1 MQNILTFIKNGQ
13 KFTLDASNIKSV
25 RDTGNGFEITLKSGE
40 IIQADSYSVTP
51 NTQPVEQVS
60 SQQVENNSEAD
71 EEFEK
76 EEVLKE
82 KSLLDSQTMLW
93 GGAAIALGGIAIAAS
108 GSGGSDGSAPSDQT
122 PPASLTKIL
131 SKDGKAVSGLTEA
144 GATVIVENSAG
155 KVIGSAKAGADGTY
169 LINLDKAYI
178 NGEILKVSAQDTA
191 GNSTVKQELIAS
203 DITAPT
209 LTHVISSNGK
219 TITGLTEANS
229 TVTVKDSSGKIIGTA
244 KSDNDG
250 KYTVILDKA
259 YLNGEN
265 LTISAEDLA
274 GNKSTI
280 QTILA
285 DDKTAPIGLTV
296 AIDTAGKVVTGVT
309 EANAVVTVKNAAG
322 IVVGTATADT
332 AGKYSITLDK
342 VYLNGESLSATAS
355 DQSGNAT
362 APKTIIAPD
371 TTAPSSLTASIGTAG
386 KVVTGVTEANAVVTV
401 KNAAGIVVGTATADT
416 VGKYSITLDKVYLNG
431 ESLNVTA
438 ADKAGN
444 ATVPKTIVAPDTT
457 APSSLTATIDAAGKA
472 ITGVTE
478 ANATVTVKNVV
489 GTIVGT
495 GTADATGK
503 YSVTLDKIYLN
514 GESLSTIAA
523 DKAGNATVPKIIV
536 APDIT
541 APSSL
546 TATIDA
552 AGKAITGVTEANATV
567 TVKDVVGTIVGTGT
581 ADVTGKYSVTLDKA
595 YLNGESLN
603 VTVADKA
610 GNATVPK
617 TIVAPDTTAPS
628 SLTATIDAAGKAIT
642 GVTEANATV
651 TVKNVVGTIVGTGTA
666 DATGK
671 YSVTLD
677 KIYLNGESLSAIA
690 ADKAGNA
697 TVPKII
703 VAPDITAPSSL
714 TATIDASGKVVTGV
728 TEANAVVTVKNTAGT
743 VVGTGTA
750 DATGKYSITLDKA
763 YLNGESLNAIA
774 ADKVGNT
781 TTPKTIIAPDT
792 TAPSSLTAII
802 DAAGKVITGTTEVGA
817 RVTVKN
823 VVGTIVG
830 TGTAD
835 ATGKYSVTLD
845 KIYLNGESLSAIAAD
860 KAGNATVPKIIVA
873 PDITAPSSLTAT
885 IDASGKVV
893 TGVTEANAVVTV
905 KNTAGTVV
913 GTGTADAT
921 GKYSITLDKAYLN
934 GESLN
939 AIAAD
944 KVGNTTTPKTII
956 APDTTAP
963 SSLTAI
969 IDAAGKVI
977 TGTTEVGARVTV
989 EQVTAVYKEVTVL
1002 ETQTVLNET
1011 VQSNYLS
1018 KTYSFEVTGTN
1029 AHVSLN
1035 LSSSTNSLS
1044 GSYSSTLSGANL
1056 NTSLTG
1062 SISQAGNGNYSIDL
1076 AQGSVLPPGT
1086 YTLTVNY
1093 SSSIVPVINVNV
1105 TQEVPKTILEVDHY
1119 ETKVVGAANADE
1131 AGNYSITLDKAYLN
1145 GESLSVTA
1153 ADQSDNK
1160 TEVKE
1165 VIAPDSTPPILHQPT
1180 IQGGWTEGQSVQ
1192 GTTEANATIIV
1203 KNTAGDVIGS
1213 AIADASGYYNVIL
1226 NTVYEDGELLKV
1238 IAADAKGNESSININ
1253 TPDIT
1258 APILA
1263 NLFNY
1268 DVSTDKIIFN
1278 APSDSYIVE
1287 QKIGDA
1293 WVQVNVEEKFD
1304 WLNTEFRV
1312 TAKDLAGNSSQ
1323 PLTIIINT
1331 ASGTYKPT
1339 DPTFIQIIKGS
1350 IGNDYLYGGNGDDT
1364 LVSNTGSDYLY
1375 GGSGNDTLIY
1385 GGNSNVYT
1393 ALQGQAGN
1401 DTYIV
1406 DKALLTSS
1414 SSIHIL
1420 DNAAEENI
1428 LQLKSVSSGDIS
1440 LKQSDSLIIISF
1452 NDSASTIRFGE
1463 GQLSSIVFDDGTV
1476 WNKAQIEANTIGKLL
1491 GTDAADNL
1499 QADAEISTIYGL
1511 GGNDTI
1517 QGGVQNDYLYGDDGD
1532 DTLVSNTGSDYLY
1545 GGAGNDTL
1553 IYGGNSNVY
1562 TALQG
1567 QAGNDTYIIDKALL
1581 TSSSYIHILDN
1592 ATEENTL
1599 QLKSVSSSDI
1609 SLKQSDSLII
1619 ISFNDSASTIRFG
1632 KDNLSFIVFDD
1643 GTVWDKAQ
1651 IEANTIGKLL
1661 GTDAA
1666 DNLQADAEIST
1677 IYSLG
1682 GNDTI
1687 QGGVQNDYLYGGD
1700 GDDTLVSN
1708 TGSDYLY
1715 GGSGNDTLIY
1725 GGNSNVYTALQGQ
1738 AGNDTYIV
1746 DKALLT
1752 SSSSIHIL
1760 DNAAEENILQL
1771 KSVSSGDISLKQ
1783 SDSLIIISFNDSAST
1798 IRFGEGQLSSIVFD
1812 DGTVW
1817 DKAQIEQHIAEPVF
1831 GTTGNDVIETNIPN
1845 QSYSYILG
1853 DGADTVVFNILD
1865 NTDNLGGNVKTEWTD
1880 FNLSE
1885 NDKLDL
1891 SQLLINNNGN
1901 LQEFITVKDTQ
1912 AGVVMSV
1919 DRDGSN
1925 QSTYH
1930 SQELILLTGK
1940 HYTLEDLMA
1949 SNAFIH

>member
-108 GSGGSDGSAPSDQT
+108 GSGGSGGSAPSDQT

-131 SKDGKAVSGLTEA
+131 SKDGNTVSGLTEA

-209 LTHVISSNGK
+209 LTHAISSNGK

-416 VGKYSITLDKVYLNG
+416 AGKYSITLDKVYLNG
-431 ESLNVTA
+431 ESLNVTV

-444 ATVPKTIVAPDTT
+444 ATVPKTIVAPDIT

-478 ANATVTVKNVV
+478 ANATVTVKDVV

-495 GTADATGK
+495 GTADVTGK
-503 YSVTLDKIYLN
+503 YSVTLDKAYLN
-514 GESLSTIAA
+514 GESLNVTAA
-523 DKAGNATVPKIIV
+523 DKAGNATVPKTIV

-651 TVKNVVGTIVGTGTA
+651 TVKDVVGTIVGTGTA
-666 DATGK
+666 DVTGK

-677 KIYLNGESLSAIA
+677 KAYLNGESLNVTV
-690 ADKAGNA
+690 ADKAGNTTA
-697 TVPKII
+697 PKTI
-703 VAPDITAPSSL
+703 VAPDTTAPSSL
-714 TATIDASGKVVTGV
+714 IATIDASGKVVTGV

-792 TAPSSLTAII
+792 TAPSSLTATI
-802 DAAGKVITGTTEVGA
+802 DAAGKVV
-817 RVTVKN
+817 
-823 VVGTIVG
+823 
-830 TGTAD
+830 
-835 ATGKYSVTLD
+835 
-845 KIYLNGESLSAIAAD
+845 
-860 KAGNATVPKIIVA
+860 AGI
-873 PDITAPSSLTAT
+873 
-885 IDASGKVV
+885 
-893 TGVTEANAVVTV
+893 TEA
-905 KNTAGTVV
+905 
-913 GTGTADAT
+913 D
-921 GKYSITLDKAYLN
+921 
-934 GESLN
+934 
-939 AIAAD
+939 
-944 KVGNTTTPKTII
+944 
-956 APDTTAP
+956 
-963 SSLTAI
+963 
-969 IDAAGKVI
+969 
-977 TGTTEVGARVTV
+977 ARVTV

-1002 ETQTVLNET
+1002 ETQFILSES
-1011 VQSNYLS
+1011 VQTNYLS

-1044 GSYSSTLSGANL
+1044 GSYSSILSGASL
-1056 NTSLTG
+1056 NTRLTG
-1062 SISQAGNGNYSIDL
+1062 NVSQAGDGNYSIDL
-1076 AQGSVLPPGT
+1076 AQGSVLPSGT

-1093 SSSIVPVINVNV
+1093 SSSMVPVINVNV
-1105 TQEVPKTILEVDHY
+1105 TQEVPTTILEVDHY
-1119 ETKVVGAANADE
+1119 ETKVVGTANADE

-1145 GESLSVTA
+1145 GENLIAIAT
-1153 ADQSDNK
+1153 DQSGNK
-1160 TEVKE
+1160 TEAKE
-1165 VIAPDSTPPILHQPT
+1165 VIVPDITPPILHQPT
-1180 IQGGWTEGQSVQ
+1180 IQGGWTEGQVVQ
-1192 GTTEANATIIV
+1192 GTTEANVTVTI
-1203 KNTAGDVIGS
+1203 KNAAGDVIGS
-1213 AIADASGYYNVIL
+1213 AIADASGHYTVIL
-1226 NTVYEDGELLKV
+1226 NTVYENGESLKV
-1238 IAADAKGNESSININ
+1238 IATDNKGNENLLQLN
-1253 TPDIT
+1253 APDTT
-1258 APILA
+1258 APILT
-1263 NLFNY
+1263 NLFSY
-1268 DVSTDKIIFN
+1268 DLSTDKIIFN
-1278 APSDSYIVE
+1278 APSDSYFVE
-1287 QKIGDA
+1287 QKIDGA
-1293 WVQVNVEEKFD
+1293 WVHVNIEEKFD
-1304 WLNTEFRV
+1304 WLNVEYRV
-1312 TAKDLAGNSSQ
+1312 TATDQAGNSSQ
-1323 PLTIIINT
+1323 PLTTIINT

-1339 DPTFIQIIKGS
+1339 DPTFTQIIKGS
-1350 IGNDYLYGGNGDDT
+1350 TGNDYLYGSNGDDT
-1364 LVSNTGSDYLY
+1364 LISNGDSDRLY

-1385 GGNSNVYT
+1385 GGNSPNVYT
-1393 ALQGQAGN
+1393 GLIGEAGN

-1406 DKALLTSS
+1406 DKALLGSLS
-1414 SSIHIL
+1414 YVHIL
-1420 DNAAEENI
+1420 DNTNEQNT
-1428 LQLKSVSSGDIS
+1428 LYLKSVSADEII
-1440 LKQSDSLIIISF
+1440 LKQTSADRVITF
-1452 NDSASTIRFGE
+1452 NDSTATIHFGE

-1476 WNKAQIEANTIGKLL
+1476 WNKAQIEANIIGRLL
-1491 GTDAADNL
+1491 GTDGDDHL
-1499 QADAEISTIYGL
+1499 QADANYSVIYGL
-1511 GGNDTI
+1511 D
-1517 QGGVQNDYLYGDDGD
+1517 
-1532 DTLVSNTGSDYLY
+1532 
-1545 GGAGNDTL
+1545 
-1553 IYGGNSNVY
+1553 
-1562 TALQG
+1562 
-1567 QAGNDTYIIDKALL
+1567 
-1581 TSSSYIHILDN
+1581 
-1592 ATEENTL
+1592 
-1599 QLKSVSSSDI
+1599 
-1609 SLKQSDSLII
+1609 
-1619 ISFNDSASTIRFG
+1619 
-1632 KDNLSFIVFDD
+1632 
-1643 GTVWDKAQ
+1643 
-1651 IEANTIGKLL
+1651 
-1661 GTDAA
+1661 
-1666 DNLQADAEIST
+1666 
-1677 IYSLG
+1677 

-1687 QGGVQNDYLYGGD
+1687 QGGVQNDYLYGGN
-1700 GDDTLVSN
+1700 GDDTLISN
-1708 TGSDYLY
+1708 GGSDSLY

-1725 GGNSNVYTALQGQ
+1725 GGNSPNVYTGLIGE

-1746 DKALLT
+1746 DKALLG
-1752 SSSSIHIL
+1752 SLSYVHIL
-1760 DNAAEENILQL
+1760 DNTNEQNTLYL
-1771 KSVSSGDISLKQ
+1771 KSVSADEIILKQ
-1783 SDSLIIISFNDSAST
+1783 TSADRVITFNDSTAT
-1798 IRFGEGQLSSIVFD
+1798 IHFGEGQLSSIVFD
-1812 DGTVW
+1812 DGTTW
-1817 DKAQIEQHIAEPVF
+1817 DKAQIEQHIAKTVV
-1831 GTTGNDVIETNIPN
+1831 GTFDNDVVETATAN
-1845 QSYSYILG
+1845 QTYSYTL
-1853 DGADTVVFNILD
+1853 DTGADTLIFKVLD
-1865 NTDNLGGNVKTEWTD
+1865 DIDNLGGNSNGEWTD

>member
-1 MQNILTFIKNGQ
+1 
-13 KFTLDASNIKSV
+13 
-25 RDTGNGFEITLKSGE
+25 
-40 IIQADSYSVTP
+40 
-51 NTQPVEQVS
+51 
-60 SQQVENNSEAD
+60 
-71 EEFEK
+71 
-76 EEVLKE
+76 
-82 KSLLDSQTMLW
+82 MLW

-108 GSGGSDGSAPSDQT
+108 GSGGSAPSDQT

-209 LTHVISSNGK
+209 LTHAISSNGK

-265 LTISAEDLA
+265 LTISAEDLV

-296 AIDTAGKVVTGVT
+296 AIDTAGKVVKGVT

-401 KNAAGIVVGTATADT
+401 KNAAGIVVGTATADAT
-416 VGKYSITLDKVYLNG
+416 GKYSVTLNKAYLNG

-514 GESLSTIAA
+514 GESLS
-523 DKAGNATVPKIIV
+523 
-536 APDIT
+536 
-541 APSSL
+541 
-546 TATIDA
+546 
-552 AGKAITGVTEANATV
+552 
-567 TVKDVVGTIVGTGT
+567 
-581 ADVTGKYSVTLDKA
+581 
-595 YLNGESLN
+595 
-603 VTVADKA
+603 
-610 GNATVPK
+610 
-617 TIVAPDTTAPS
+617 
-628 SLTATIDAAGKAIT
+628 
-642 GVTEANATV
+642 
-651 TVKNVVGTIVGTGTA
+651 
-666 DATGK
+666 
-671 YSVTLD
+671 
-677 KIYLNGESLSAIA
+677 AIA
-690 ADKAGNA
+690 ADKAGNTTAA
-697 TVPKII
+697 TTII
-703 VAPDITAPSSL
+703 ASDTTAPSSL
-714 TATIDASGKVVTGV
+714 IATIDASGKVVTGV

-792 TAPSSLTAII
+792 TAPSSLIATI
-802 DAAGKVITGTTEVGA
+802 DAAGKV
-817 RVTVKN
+817 
-823 VVGTIVG
+823 
-830 TGTAD
+830 
-835 ATGKYSVTLD
+835 
-845 KIYLNGESLSAIAAD
+845 
-860 KAGNATVPKIIVA
+860 VA
-873 PDITAPSSLTAT
+873 
-885 IDASGKVV
+885 
-893 TGVTEANAVVTV
+893 GVTEA
-905 KNTAGTVV
+905 
-913 GTGTADAT
+913 D
-921 GKYSITLDKAYLN
+921 
-934 GESLN
+934 
-939 AIAAD
+939 
-944 KVGNTTTPKTII
+944 
-956 APDTTAP
+956 
-963 SSLTAI
+963 
-969 IDAAGKVI
+969 
-977 TGTTEVGARVTV
+977 ARVTV

-1002 ETQTVLNET
+1002 ETQFILSES
-1011 VQSNYLS
+1011 VQTNYLS

-1044 GSYSSTLSGANL
+1044 GSYSSILSGASL
-1056 NTSLTG
+1056 NTRLTG
-1062 SISQAGNGNYSIDL
+1062 NVSQAGDGNYSIDL

-1093 SSSIVPVINVNV
+1093 SSSMVPVINVNV

-1783 SDSLIIISFNDSAST
+1783 SDLLIIISFNDSAST

-1831 GTTGNDVIETNIPN
+1831 GTTVNDVIETNIPN

-1880 FNLSE
+1880 FNLVE
-1885 NDKLDL
+1885 NDKIDF
-1891 SQLLINNNGN
+1891 SQLFINDSGD
-1901 LQEFITVKDTQ
+1901 LQDYITVKDTE
-1912 AGVVMSV
+1912 AGLIISV
-1919 DRDGSN
+1919 DRDGSS

>member
-581 ADVTGKYSVTLDKA
+581 ADVTGKYSV
-595 YLNGESLN
+595 
-603 VTVADKA
+603 
-610 GNATVPK
+610 
-617 TIVAPDTTAPS
+617 
-628 SLTATIDAAGKAIT
+628 
-642 GVTEANATV
+642 
-651 TVKNVVGTIVGTGTA
+651 
-666 DATGK
+666 
-671 YSVTLD
+671 
-677 KIYLNGESLSAIA
+677 
-690 ADKAGNA
+690 
-697 TVPKII
+697 
-703 VAPDITAPSSL
+703 
-714 TATIDASGKVVTGV
+714 
-728 TEANAVVTVKNTAGT
+728 
-743 VVGTGTA
+743 
-750 DATGKYSITLDKA
+750 
-763 YLNGESLNAIA
+763 
-774 ADKVGNT
+774 
-781 TTPKTIIAPDT
+781 
-792 TAPSSLTAII
+792 
-802 DAAGKVITGTTEVGA
+802 
-817 RVTVKN
+817 
-823 VVGTIVG
+823 
-830 TGTAD
+830 
-835 ATGKYSVTLD
+835 
-845 KIYLNGESLSAIAAD
+845 
-860 KAGNATVPKIIVA
+860 
-873 PDITAPSSLTAT
+873 
-885 IDASGKVV
+885 
-893 TGVTEANAVVTV
+893 
-905 KNTAGTVV
+905 
-913 GTGTADAT
+913 
-921 GKYSITLDKAYLN
+921 TLDKAYLN

-1609 SLKQSDSLII
+1609 SLKQSDSL
-1619 ISFNDSASTIRFG
+1619 
-1632 KDNLSFIVFDD
+1632 
-1643 GTVWDKAQ
+1643 
-1651 IEANTIGKLL
+1651 
-1661 GTDAA
+1661 
-1666 DNLQADAEIST
+1666 
-1677 IYSLG
+1677 
-1682 GNDTI
+1682 
-1687 QGGVQNDYLYGGD
+1687 
-1700 GDDTLVSN
+1700 
-1708 TGSDYLY
+1708 
-1715 GGSGNDTLIY
+1715 
-1725 GGNSNVYTALQGQ
+1725 
-1738 AGNDTYIV
+1738 
-1746 DKALLT
+1746 
-1752 SSSSIHIL
+1752 
-1760 DNAAEENILQL
+1760 
-1771 KSVSSGDISLKQ
+1771 
-1783 SDSLIIISFNDSAST
+1783 
-1798 IRFGEGQLSSIVFD
+1798 
-1812 DGTVW
+1812 
-1817 DKAQIEQHIAEPVF
+1817 
-1831 GTTGNDVIETNIPN
+1831 
-1845 QSYSYILG
+1845 
-1853 DGADTVVFNILD
+1853 
-1865 NTDNLGGNVKTEWTD
+1865 
-1880 FNLSE
+1880 
-1885 NDKLDL
+1885 
-1891 SQLLINNNGN
+1891 
-1901 LQEFITVKDTQ
+1901 
-1912 AGVVMSV
+1912 
-1919 DRDGSN
+1919 
-1925 QSTYH
+1925 
-1930 SQELILLTGK
+1930 
-1940 HYTLEDLMA
+1940 
-1949 SNAFIH
+1949 

>member
-40 IIQADSYSVTP
+40 IIQADSYSITP

-209 LTHVISSNGK
+209 LTHAISSNGK

-244 KSDNDG
+244 KSDNHG

-342 VYLNGESLSATAS
+342 VYLNGESLSATAA
-355 DQSGNAT
+355 DKSGNAT
-362 APKTIIAPD
+362 APKTIVAPD
-371 TTAPSSLTASIGTAG
+371 TTAPSSLTATIDITGKVVTGTTEANAVVTVKNSTGTIIGTATADATGKYSVTLDKAYLNGESLSATAADKSGNATAPKTIVAPDTTAPSSLTATIDTAG

-401 KNAAGIVVGTATADT
+401 KNTAATVVGTA
-416 VGKYSITLDKVYLNG
+416 I
-431 ESLNVTA
+431 
-438 ADKAGN
+438 
-444 ATVPKTIVAPDTT
+444 
-457 APSSLTATIDAAGKA
+457 
-472 ITGVTE
+472 
-478 ANATVTVKNVV
+478 
-489 GTIVGT
+489 
-495 GTADATGK
+495 ADA
-503 YSVTLDKIYLN
+503 
-514 GESLSTIAA
+514 
-523 DKAGNATVPKIIV
+523 
-536 APDIT
+536 
-541 APSSL
+541 
-546 TATIDA
+546 
-552 AGKAITGVTEANATV
+552 
-567 TVKDVVGTIVGTGT
+567 
-581 ADVTGKYSVTLDKA
+581 TGKYSVTLDKA
-595 YLNGESLN
+595 YLNGESLS
-603 VTVADKA
+603 TTASDQS
-610 GNATVPK
+610 GNATAPK
-617 TIVAPDTTAPS
+617 PLVAPDTTAPS
-628 SLTATIDAAGKAIT
+628 SLTAIIDAAGK
-642 GVTEANATV
+642 
-651 TVKNVVGTIVGTGTA
+651 
-666 DATGK
+666 
-671 YSVTLD
+671 
-677 KIYLNGESLSAIA
+677 
-690 ADKAGNA
+690 
-697 TVPKII
+697 
-703 VAPDITAPSSL
+703 
-714 TATIDASGKVVTGV
+714 VVTGT
-728 TEANAVVTVKNTAGT
+728 TEANAVVTIKNTAGT
-743 VVGTGTA
+743 IIGTGTA

-763 YLNGESLNAIA
+763 YLNGESLSATASDQSGNATA
-774 ADKVGNT
+774 
-781 TTPKTIIAPDT
+781 PKTIA
-792 TAPSSLTAII
+792 
-802 DAAGKVITGTTEVGA
+802 
-817 RVTVKN
+817 
-823 VVGTIVG
+823 
-830 TGTAD
+830 
-835 ATGKYSVTLD
+835 
-845 KIYLNGESLSAIAAD
+845 
-860 KAGNATVPKIIVA
+860 
-873 PDITAPSSLTAT
+873 
-885 IDASGKVV
+885 
-893 TGVTEANAVVTV
+893 
-905 KNTAGTVV
+905 
-913 GTGTADAT
+913 
-921 GKYSITLDKAYLN
+921 
-934 GESLN
+934 
-939 AIAAD
+939 
-944 KVGNTTTPKTII
+944 

-1145 GESLSVTA
+1145 GESLSVRA

-1213 AIADASGYYNVIL
+1213 TIADASGYYNVIL

-1375 GGSGNDTLIY
+1375 GGSGNDTLI
-1385 GGNSNVYT
+1385 
-1393 ALQGQAGN
+1393 
-1401 DTYIV
+1401 
-1406 DKALLTSS
+1406 
-1414 SSIHIL
+1414 
-1420 DNAAEENI
+1420 
-1428 LQLKSVSSGDIS
+1428 
-1440 LKQSDSLIIISF
+1440 
-1452 NDSASTIRFGE
+1452 
-1463 GQLSSIVFDDGTV
+1463 
-1476 WNKAQIEANTIGKLL
+1476 
-1491 GTDAADNL
+1491 
-1499 QADAEISTIYGL
+1499 
-1511 GGNDTI
+1511 
-1517 QGGVQNDYLYGDDGD
+1517 
-1532 DTLVSNTGSDYLY
+1532 
-1545 GGAGNDTL
+1545 
-1553 IYGGNSNVY
+1553 
-1562 TALQG
+1562 
-1567 QAGNDTYIIDKALL
+1567 
-1581 TSSSYIHILDN
+1581 
-1592 ATEENTL
+1592 
-1599 QLKSVSSSDI
+1599 
-1609 SLKQSDSLII
+1609 
-1619 ISFNDSASTIRFG
+1619 
-1632 KDNLSFIVFDD
+1632 
-1643 GTVWDKAQ
+1643 
-1651 IEANTIGKLL
+1651 
-1661 GTDAA
+1661 
-1666 DNLQADAEIST
+1666 
-1677 IYSLG
+1677 
-1682 GNDTI
+1682 
-1687 QGGVQNDYLYGGD
+1687 
-1700 GDDTLVSN
+1700 
-1708 TGSDYLY
+1708 
-1715 GGSGNDTLIY
+1715 
-1725 GGNSNVYTALQGQ
+1725 
-1738 AGNDTYIV
+1738 
-1746 DKALLT
+1746 
-1752 SSSSIHIL
+1752 
-1760 DNAAEENILQL
+1760 
-1771 KSVSSGDISLKQ
+1771 
-1783 SDSLIIISFNDSAST
+1783 
-1798 IRFGEGQLSSIVFD
+1798 
-1812 DGTVW
+1812 
-1817 DKAQIEQHIAEPVF
+1817 
-1831 GTTGNDVIETNIPN
+1831 
-1845 QSYSYILG
+1845 
-1853 DGADTVVFNILD
+1853 
-1865 NTDNLGGNVKTEWTD
+1865 
-1880 FNLSE
+1880 
-1885 NDKLDL
+1885 
-1891 SQLLINNNGN
+1891 
-1901 LQEFITVKDTQ
+1901 
-1912 AGVVMSV
+1912 
-1919 DRDGSN
+1919 
-1925 QSTYH
+1925 
-1930 SQELILLTGK
+1930 
-1940 HYTLEDLMA
+1940 
-1949 SNAFIH
+1949 

>member
-40 IIQADSYSVTP
+40 IIQAESYSVTP

-108 GSGGSDGSAPSDQT
+108 GSGSSAPSDQT

-642 GVTEANATV
+642 GVTEAN
-651 TVKNVVGTIVGTGTA
+651 
-666 DATGK
+666 
-671 YSVTLD
+671 
-677 KIYLNGESLSAIA
+677 
-690 ADKAGNA
+690 
-697 TVPKII
+697 
-703 VAPDITAPSSL
+703 
-714 TATIDASGKVVTGV
+714 
-728 TEANAVVTVKNTAGT
+728 
-743 VVGTGTA
+743 
-750 DATGKYSITLDKA
+750 
-763 YLNGESLNAIA
+763 
-774 ADKVGNT
+774 
-781 TTPKTIIAPDT
+781 
-792 TAPSSLTAII
+792 
-802 DAAGKVITGTTEVGA
+802 
-817 RVTVKN
+817 
-823 VVGTIVG
+823 
-830 TGTAD
+830 
-835 ATGKYSVTLD
+835 
-845 KIYLNGESLSAIAAD
+845 
-860 KAGNATVPKIIVA
+860 
-873 PDITAPSSLTAT
+873 
-885 IDASGKVV
+885 
-893 TGVTEANAVVTV
+893 
-905 KNTAGTVV
+905 
-913 GTGTADAT
+913 
-921 GKYSITLDKAYLN
+921 
-934 GESLN
+934 
-939 AIAAD
+939 
-944 KVGNTTTPKTII
+944 
-956 APDTTAP
+956 
-963 SSLTAI
+963 
-969 IDAAGKVI
+969 
-977 TGTTEVGARVTV
+977 
-989 EQVTAVYKEVTVL
+989 
-1002 ETQTVLNET
+1002 
-1011 VQSNYLS
+1011 
-1018 KTYSFEVTGTN
+1018 
-1029 AHVSLN
+1029 
-1035 LSSSTNSLS
+1035 
-1044 GSYSSTLSGANL
+1044 
-1056 NTSLTG
+1056 
-1062 SISQAGNGNYSIDL
+1062 
-1076 AQGSVLPPGT
+1076 
-1086 YTLTVNY
+1086 
-1093 SSSIVPVINVNV
+1093 
-1105 TQEVPKTILEVDHY
+1105 
-1119 ETKVVGAANADE
+1119 
-1131 AGNYSITLDKAYLN
+1131 
-1145 GESLSVTA
+1145 
-1153 ADQSDNK
+1153 
-1160 TEVKE
+1160 
-1165 VIAPDSTPPILHQPT
+1165 
-1180 IQGGWTEGQSVQ
+1180 
-1192 GTTEANATIIV
+1192 
-1203 KNTAGDVIGS
+1203 
-1213 AIADASGYYNVIL
+1213 
-1226 NTVYEDGELLKV
+1226 
-1238 IAADAKGNESSININ
+1238 
-1253 TPDIT
+1253 
-1258 APILA
+1258 
-1263 NLFNY
+1263 
-1268 DVSTDKIIFN
+1268 
-1278 APSDSYIVE
+1278 
-1287 QKIGDA
+1287 
-1293 WVQVNVEEKFD
+1293 
-1304 WLNTEFRV
+1304 
-1312 TAKDLAGNSSQ
+1312 
-1323 PLTIIINT
+1323 
-1331 ASGTYKPT
+1331 
-1339 DPTFIQIIKGS
+1339 
-1350 IGNDYLYGGNGDDT
+1350 
-1364 LVSNTGSDYLY
+1364 
-1375 GGSGNDTLIY
+1375 
-1385 GGNSNVYT
+1385 
-1393 ALQGQAGN
+1393 
-1401 DTYIV
+1401 
-1406 DKALLTSS
+1406 
-1414 SSIHIL
+1414 
-1420 DNAAEENI
+1420 
-1428 LQLKSVSSGDIS
+1428 
-1440 LKQSDSLIIISF
+1440 
-1452 NDSASTIRFGE
+1452 
-1463 GQLSSIVFDDGTV
+1463 
-1476 WNKAQIEANTIGKLL
+1476 
-1491 GTDAADNL
+1491 
-1499 QADAEISTIYGL
+1499 
-1511 GGNDTI
+1511 
-1517 QGGVQNDYLYGDDGD
+1517 
-1532 DTLVSNTGSDYLY
+1532 
-1545 GGAGNDTL
+1545 
-1553 IYGGNSNVY
+1553 
-1562 TALQG
+1562 
-1567 QAGNDTYIIDKALL
+1567 
-1581 TSSSYIHILDN
+1581 
-1592 ATEENTL
+1592 
-1599 QLKSVSSSDI
+1599 
-1609 SLKQSDSLII
+1609 
-1619 ISFNDSASTIRFG
+1619 
-1632 KDNLSFIVFDD
+1632 
-1643 GTVWDKAQ
+1643 
-1651 IEANTIGKLL
+1651 
-1661 GTDAA
+1661 
-1666 DNLQADAEIST
+1666 
-1677 IYSLG
+1677 
-1682 GNDTI
+1682 
-1687 QGGVQNDYLYGGD
+1687 
-1700 GDDTLVSN
+1700 
-1708 TGSDYLY
+1708 
-1715 GGSGNDTLIY
+1715 
-1725 GGNSNVYTALQGQ
+1725 
-1738 AGNDTYIV
+1738 
-1746 DKALLT
+1746 
-1752 SSSSIHIL
+1752 
-1760 DNAAEENILQL
+1760 
-1771 KSVSSGDISLKQ
+1771 
-1783 SDSLIIISFNDSAST
+1783 
-1798 IRFGEGQLSSIVFD
+1798 
-1812 DGTVW
+1812 
-1817 DKAQIEQHIAEPVF
+1817 
-1831 GTTGNDVIETNIPN
+1831 
-1845 QSYSYILG
+1845 
-1853 DGADTVVFNILD
+1853 
-1865 NTDNLGGNVKTEWTD
+1865 
-1880 FNLSE
+1880 
-1885 NDKLDL
+1885 
-1891 SQLLINNNGN
+1891 
-1901 LQEFITVKDTQ
+1901 
-1912 AGVVMSV
+1912 
-1919 DRDGSN
+1919 
-1925 QSTYH
+1925 
-1930 SQELILLTGK
+1930 
-1940 HYTLEDLMA
+1940 
-1949 SNAFIH
+1949 

>member
-108 GSGGSDGSAPSDQT
+108 GSGGSGGSAPSDQT

-131 SKDGKAVSGLTEA
+131 SKDGNTVSGLTEA

-209 LTHVISSNGK
+209 LTHAISSNGK

-342 VYLNGESLSATAS
+342 VYLNGESL
-355 DQSGNAT
+355 N
-362 APKTIIAPD
+362 
-371 TTAPSSLTASIGTAG
+371 
-386 KVVTGVTEANAVVTV
+386 VTV
-401 KNAAGIVVGTATADT
+401 
-416 VGKYSITLDKVYLNG
+416 
-431 ESLNVTA
+431 
-438 ADKAGN
+438 
-444 ATVPKTIVAPDTT
+444 
-457 APSSLTATIDAAGKA
+457 
-472 ITGVTE
+472 
-478 ANATVTVKNVV
+478 
-489 GTIVGT
+489 
-495 GTADATGK
+495 
-503 YSVTLDKIYLN
+503 
-514 GESLSTIAA
+514 A

-690 ADKAGNA
+690 ADKAGNTTAA
-697 TVPKII
+697 TTII
-703 VAPDITAPSSL
+703 ASDTTAPSSL
-714 TATIDASGKVVTGV
+714 IATIDASGKVVTGV

-792 TAPSSLTAII
+792 TAPSSLTATI
-802 DAAGKVITGTTEVGA
+802 DAAGKVV
-817 RVTVKN
+817 
-823 VVGTIVG
+823 
-830 TGTAD
+830 
-835 ATGKYSVTLD
+835 
-845 KIYLNGESLSAIAAD
+845 
-860 KAGNATVPKIIVA
+860 AGI
-873 PDITAPSSLTAT
+873 
-885 IDASGKVV
+885 
-893 TGVTEANAVVTV
+893 TEA
-905 KNTAGTVV
+905 
-913 GTGTADAT
+913 D
-921 GKYSITLDKAYLN
+921 
-934 GESLN
+934 
-939 AIAAD
+939 
-944 KVGNTTTPKTII
+944 
-956 APDTTAP
+956 
-963 SSLTAI
+963 
-969 IDAAGKVI
+969 
-977 TGTTEVGARVTV
+977 ARVTV

-1002 ETQTVLNET
+1002 ETQFILSES
-1011 VQSNYLS
+1011 VQTNYLS

-1044 GSYSSTLSGANL
+1044 GSYSSILSGASL
-1056 NTSLTG
+1056 NTRLTG
-1062 SISQAGNGNYSIDL
+1062 NVSQAGDGNYSIDL
-1076 AQGSVLPPGT
+1076 AQGSVLPSGT

-1093 SSSIVPVINVNV
+1093 SSSMVPVINVNV
-1105 TQEVPKTILEVDHY
+1105 TQEVPTTILEVDHY
-1119 ETKVVGAANADE
+1119 ETKVVGTANADE

-1145 GESLSVTA
+1145 GENLIAIAT
-1153 ADQSDNK
+1153 DQSGNK
-1160 TEVKE
+1160 TEAKE
-1165 VIAPDSTPPILHQPT
+1165 VIVPDITPPILHQPT
-1180 IQGGWTEGQSVQ
+1180 IQGGWTEGQVVQ
-1192 GTTEANATIIV
+1192 GTTEANVTVTI
-1203 KNTAGDVIGS
+1203 KNAAGDVIGS
-1213 AIADASGYYNVIL
+1213 AIADASGHYTVIL
-1226 NTVYEDGELLKV
+1226 NTVYENGESLKV
-1238 IAADAKGNESSININ
+1238 IATDNKGNENLLQLN
-1253 TPDIT
+1253 APDTT
-1258 APILA
+1258 APILT
-1263 NLFNY
+1263 NLFSY
-1268 DVSTDKIIFN
+1268 DLSTDKIIFN
-1278 APSDSYIVE
+1278 APSDSYFVE
-1287 QKIGDA
+1287 QKIDGA
-1293 WVQVNVEEKFD
+1293 WVHVNIEEKFD
-1304 WLNTEFRV
+1304 WLNVEYRV
-1312 TAKDLAGNSSQ
+1312 TATDQAGNSSQ
-1323 PLTIIINT
+1323 PLTTIINT

-1339 DPTFIQIIKGS
+1339 DPTFTQIIKGS
-1350 IGNDYLYGGNGDDT
+1350 
-1364 LVSNTGSDYLY
+1364 TG
-1375 GGSGNDTLIY
+1375 
-1385 GGNSNVYT
+1385 
-1393 ALQGQAGN
+1393 
-1401 DTYIV
+1401 
-1406 DKALLTSS
+1406 
-1414 SSIHIL
+1414 
-1420 DNAAEENI
+1420 
-1428 LQLKSVSSGDIS
+1428 
-1440 LKQSDSLIIISF
+1440 
-1452 NDSASTIRFGE
+1452 
-1463 GQLSSIVFDDGTV
+1463 
-1476 WNKAQIEANTIGKLL
+1476 
-1491 GTDAADNL
+1491 
-1499 QADAEISTIYGL
+1499 
-1511 GGNDTI
+1511 
-1517 QGGVQNDYLYGDDGD
+1517 
-1532 DTLVSNTGSDYLY
+1532 
-1545 GGAGNDTL
+1545 
-1553 IYGGNSNVY
+1553 
-1562 TALQG
+1562 
-1567 QAGNDTYIIDKALL
+1567 
-1581 TSSSYIHILDN
+1581 
-1592 ATEENTL
+1592 
-1599 QLKSVSSSDI
+1599 
-1609 SLKQSDSLII
+1609 
-1619 ISFNDSASTIRFG
+1619 
-1632 KDNLSFIVFDD
+1632 
-1643 GTVWDKAQ
+1643 
-1651 IEANTIGKLL
+1651 
-1661 GTDAA
+1661 
-1666 DNLQADAEIST
+1666 
-1677 IYSLG
+1677 
-1682 GNDTI
+1682 
-1687 QGGVQNDYLYGGD
+1687 
-1700 GDDTLVSN
+1700 
-1708 TGSDYLY
+1708 
-1715 GGSGNDTLIY
+1715 
-1725 GGNSNVYTALQGQ
+1725 
-1738 AGNDTYIV
+1738 
-1746 DKALLT
+1746 
-1752 SSSSIHIL
+1752 
-1760 DNAAEENILQL
+1760 
-1771 KSVSSGDISLKQ
+1771 
-1783 SDSLIIISFNDSAST
+1783 
-1798 IRFGEGQLSSIVFD
+1798 
-1812 DGTVW
+1812 
-1817 DKAQIEQHIAEPVF
+1817 
-1831 GTTGNDVIETNIPN
+1831 
-1845 QSYSYILG
+1845 
-1853 DGADTVVFNILD
+1853 
-1865 NTDNLGGNVKTEWTD
+1865 
-1880 FNLSE
+1880 
-1885 NDKLDL
+1885 
-1891 SQLLINNNGN
+1891 
-1901 LQEFITVKDTQ
+1901 
-1912 AGVVMSV
+1912 
-1919 DRDGSN
+1919 
-1925 QSTYH
+1925 
-1930 SQELILLTGK
+1930 
-1940 HYTLEDLMA
+1940 
-1949 SNAFIH
+1949 

>member
-1 MQNILTFIKNGQ
+1 MQNILTFIKNSQ

-40 IIQADSYSVTP
+40 IIQAESYSVTP

-144 GATVIVENSAG
+144 GATVIVENSVG

-209 LTHVISSNGK
+209 LTHAISSNGK

-296 AIDTAGKVVTGVT
+296 AIDTAGKVVKGVT

-401 KNAAGIVVGTATADT
+401 KNAAGIVVGTATAD
-416 VGKYSITLDKVYLNG
+416 
-431 ESLNVTA
+431 
-438 ADKAGN
+438 
-444 ATVPKTIVAPDTT
+444 
-457 APSSLTATIDAAGKA
+457 
-472 ITGVTE
+472 
-478 ANATVTVKNVV
+478 
-489 GTIVGT
+489 
-495 GTADATGK
+495 ATGK
-503 YSVTLDKIYLN
+503 YSVTLN
-514 GESLSTIAA
+514 
-523 DKAGNATVPKIIV
+523 
-536 APDIT
+536 
-541 APSSL
+541 
-546 TATIDA
+546 
-552 AGKAITGVTEANATV
+552 
-567 TVKDVVGTIVGTGT
+567 
-581 ADVTGKYSVTLDKA
+581 KA

-603 VTVADKA
+603 VTAADKA

-714 TATIDASGKVVTGV
+714 TATIDAAGKAITGV
-728 TEANAVVTVKNTAGT
+728 TEANATVTVKDVVGT
-743 VVGTGTA
+743 IVGTGTA

-802 DAAGKVITGTTEVGA
+802 DAAGKVITGTTEV
-817 RVTVKN
+817 
-823 VVGTIVG
+823 
-830 TGTAD
+830 
-835 ATGKYSVTLD
+835 S
-845 KIYLNGESLSAIAAD
+845 
-860 KAGNATVPKIIVA
+860 
-873 PDITAPSSLTAT
+873 
-885 IDASGKVV
+885 
-893 TGVTEANAVVTV
+893 
-905 KNTAGTVV
+905 
-913 GTGTADAT
+913 
-921 GKYSITLDKAYLN
+921 
-934 GESLN
+934 
-939 AIAAD
+939 
-944 KVGNTTTPKTII
+944 
-956 APDTTAP
+956 
-963 SSLTAI
+963 
-969 IDAAGKVI
+969 
-977 TGTTEVGARVTV
+977 ARVTV
-989 EQVTAVYKEVTVL
+989 EQVTAVYNEVTVL

-1287 QKIGDA
+1287 QKIGDV

-1401 DTYIV
+1401 DT
-1406 DKALLTSS
+1406 
-1414 SSIHIL
+1414 
-1420 DNAAEENI
+1420 
-1428 LQLKSVSSGDIS
+1428 
-1440 LKQSDSLIIISF
+1440 
-1452 NDSASTIRFGE
+1452 
-1463 GQLSSIVFDDGTV
+1463 
-1476 WNKAQIEANTIGKLL
+1476 
-1491 GTDAADNL
+1491 
-1499 QADAEISTIYGL
+1499 
-1511 GGNDTI
+1511 
-1517 QGGVQNDYLYGDDGD
+1517 
-1532 DTLVSNTGSDYLY
+1532 
-1545 GGAGNDTL
+1545 
-1553 IYGGNSNVY
+1553 
-1562 TALQG
+1562 
-1567 QAGNDTYIIDKALL
+1567 
-1581 TSSSYIHILDN
+1581 
-1592 ATEENTL
+1592 
-1599 QLKSVSSSDI
+1599 
-1609 SLKQSDSLII
+1609 
-1619 ISFNDSASTIRFG
+1619 
-1632 KDNLSFIVFDD
+1632 
-1643 GTVWDKAQ
+1643 
-1651 IEANTIGKLL
+1651 
-1661 GTDAA
+1661 
-1666 DNLQADAEIST
+1666 
-1677 IYSLG
+1677 
-1682 GNDTI
+1682 
-1687 QGGVQNDYLYGGD
+1687 
-1700 GDDTLVSN
+1700 
-1708 TGSDYLY
+1708 
-1715 GGSGNDTLIY
+1715 
-1725 GGNSNVYTALQGQ
+1725 
-1738 AGNDTYIV
+1738 
-1746 DKALLT
+1746 
-1752 SSSSIHIL
+1752 
-1760 DNAAEENILQL
+1760 
-1771 KSVSSGDISLKQ
+1771 
-1783 SDSLIIISFNDSAST
+1783 
-1798 IRFGEGQLSSIVFD
+1798 
-1812 DGTVW
+1812 
-1817 DKAQIEQHIAEPVF
+1817 
-1831 GTTGNDVIETNIPN
+1831 
-1845 QSYSYILG
+1845 
-1853 DGADTVVFNILD
+1853 
-1865 NTDNLGGNVKTEWTD
+1865 
-1880 FNLSE
+1880 
-1885 NDKLDL
+1885 
-1891 SQLLINNNGN
+1891 
-1901 LQEFITVKDTQ
+1901 
-1912 AGVVMSV
+1912 
-1919 DRDGSN
+1919 
-1925 QSTYH
+1925 
-1930 SQELILLTGK
+1930 
-1940 HYTLEDLMA
+1940 
-1949 SNAFIH
+1949 

>member
-1 MQNILTFIKNGQ
+1 
-13 KFTLDASNIKSV
+13 
-25 RDTGNGFEITLKSGE
+25 
-40 IIQADSYSVTP
+40 
-51 NTQPVEQVS
+51 
-60 SQQVENNSEAD
+60 
-71 EEFEK
+71 
-76 EEVLKE
+76 
-82 KSLLDSQTMLW
+82 MLW

-697 TVPKII
+697 TVPKTI
-703 VAPDITAPSSL
+703 VAPDTTAPSSL
-714 TATIDASGKVVTGV
+714 TATIDAAGKAITGV
-728 TEANAVVTVKNTAGT
+728 TEANAT
-743 VVGTGTA
+743 
-750 DATGKYSITLDKA
+750 
-763 YLNGESLNAIA
+763 
-774 ADKVGNT
+774 
-781 TTPKTIIAPDT
+781 
-792 TAPSSLTAII
+792 
-802 DAAGKVITGTTEVGA
+802 
-817 RVTVKN
+817 VTVKN

-845 KIYLNGESLSAIAAD
+845 KIYLNGESLSTIAADKAGNATVPKIIVAPDITAPSSLTATIDAAGKAITGVTEANATVTVKDVVGTIVGTGTADVTGKYSVTLDKAYLNGESLNVTVAD

>member
-51 NTQPVEQVS
+51 NTQRVEQVS

-144 GATVIVENSAG
+144 GATVIVENSVG

-209 LTHVISSNGK
+209 LTHAISSNGK

-296 AIDTAGKVVTGVT
+296 AIDTAGKFVTGVT
-309 EANAVVTVKNAAG
+309 EANAVVTIKNTAG
-322 IVVGTATADT
+322 TVVGTATADT

-401 KNAAGIVVGTATADT
+401 KNAAGIVVGTATADAT
-416 VGKYSITLDKVYLNG
+416 GKYSVTLDKAYLNG

-444 ATVPKTIVAPDTT
+444 ATVPKTIVAPDT
-457 APSSLTATIDAAGKA
+457 
-472 ITGVTE
+472 
-478 ANATVTVKNVV
+478 
-489 GTIVGT
+489 
-495 GTADATGK
+495 
-503 YSVTLDKIYLN
+503 
-514 GESLSTIAA
+514 
-523 DKAGNATVPKIIV
+523 
-536 APDIT
+536 
-541 APSSL
+541 
-546 TATIDA
+546 
-552 AGKAITGVTEANATV
+552 
-567 TVKDVVGTIVGTGT
+567 
-581 ADVTGKYSVTLDKA
+581 
-595 YLNGESLN
+595 
-603 VTVADKA
+603 
-610 GNATVPK
+610 
-617 TIVAPDTTAPS
+617 
-628 SLTATIDAAGKAIT
+628 
-642 GVTEANATV
+642 
-651 TVKNVVGTIVGTGTA
+651 
-666 DATGK
+666 
-671 YSVTLD
+671 
-677 KIYLNGESLSAIA
+677 
-690 ADKAGNA
+690 
-697 TVPKII
+697 
-703 VAPDITAPSSL
+703 TAPSSL

-750 DATGKYSITLDKA
+750 DATGKYSIKLDKA

-792 TAPSSLTAII
+792 TAPSSLTATI
-802 DAAGKVITGTTEVGA
+802 DAAGKVV
-817 RVTVKN
+817 
-823 VVGTIVG
+823 
-830 TGTAD
+830 
-835 ATGKYSVTLD
+835 
-845 KIYLNGESLSAIAAD
+845 
-860 KAGNATVPKIIVA
+860 AGI
-873 PDITAPSSLTAT
+873 
-885 IDASGKVV
+885 
-893 TGVTEANAVVTV
+893 TEA
-905 KNTAGTVV
+905 
-913 GTGTADAT
+913 D
-921 GKYSITLDKAYLN
+921 
-934 GESLN
+934 
-939 AIAAD
+939 
-944 KVGNTTTPKTII
+944 
-956 APDTTAP
+956 
-963 SSLTAI
+963 
-969 IDAAGKVI
+969 
-977 TGTTEVGARVTV
+977 ARVTV

-1002 ETQTVLNET
+1002 ETQFILSES
-1011 VQSNYLS
+1011 VQTNYLS

-1044 GSYSSTLSGANL
+1044 GSYSSILSGASL
-1056 NTSLTG
+1056 NTRLTG
-1062 SISQAGNGNYSIDL
+1062 NVSQAGDGNYSIDL

-1093 SSSIVPVINVNV
+1093 SSSMAPVINVNV
-1105 TQEVPKTILEVDHY
+1105 TQEVPTTILEVDHY
-1119 ETKVVGAANADE
+1119 ETKVVGTANADE

-1145 GESLSVTA
+1145 GENLIVTA
-1153 ADQSDNK
+1153 TDQSGNK
-1160 TEVKE
+1160 TEAKE
-1165 VIAPDSTPPILHQPT
+1165 VIVPDITPPILHQPT
-1180 IQGGWTEGQSVQ
+1180 IQGGWAEGQVVQ
-1192 GTTEANATIIV
+1192 GTTEANVTVTI
-1203 KNTAGDVIGS
+1203 KNAAGDVIGS
-1213 AIADASGYYNVIL
+1213 AIADASGHYSVIL
-1226 NTVYEDGELLKV
+1226 NTVYENGELLKV
-1238 IAADAKGNESSININ
+1238 IATDNKGNENLLQLN
-1253 TPDIT
+1253 APDTT

-1263 NLFNY
+1263 NLFSY
-1268 DVSTDKIIFN
+1268 DLSTDKIIFN
-1278 APSDSYIVE
+1278 APSDSYFVE
-1287 QKIGDA
+1287 QKIDGA
-1293 WVQVNVEEKFD
+1293 WVHVNIEEKFD
-1304 WLNTEFRV
+1304 WLNVEYRV
-1312 TAKDLAGNSSQ
+1312 TATDQAGNSSQ
-1323 PLTIIINT
+1323 PLTTIINT

-1339 DPTFIQIIKGS
+1339 DPTFTQIIKGS
-1350 IGNDYLYGGNGDDT
+1350 TGNDYLYGSNGDDT
-1364 LVSNTGSDYLY
+1364 LISNGDSDSLY

-1385 GGNSNVYT
+1385 GGNSPNIYT
-1393 ALQGQAGN
+1393 GLIGEAGN

-1406 DKALLTSS
+1406 DKALLGSLS
-1414 SSIHIL
+1414 YVHIL
-1420 DNAAEENI
+1420 DNTNEQNT
-1428 LQLKSVSSGDIS
+1428 LYLKSVSADEII
-1440 LKQSDSLIIISF
+1440 LKQASADRIITF
-1452 NDSASTIRFGE
+1452 NDSTATIHFGE

-1476 WNKAQIEANTIGKLL
+1476 WNKAQIEANIICRLL
-1491 GTDAADNL
+1491 GTDGDDHL
-1499 QADAEISTIYGL
+1499 QADANYSVIYGL
-1511 GGNDTI
+1511 D
-1517 QGGVQNDYLYGDDGD
+1517 
-1532 DTLVSNTGSDYLY
+1532 
-1545 GGAGNDTL
+1545 
-1553 IYGGNSNVY
+1553 
-1562 TALQG
+1562 
-1567 QAGNDTYIIDKALL
+1567 
-1581 TSSSYIHILDN
+1581 
-1592 ATEENTL
+1592 
-1599 QLKSVSSSDI
+1599 
-1609 SLKQSDSLII
+1609 
-1619 ISFNDSASTIRFG
+1619 
-1632 KDNLSFIVFDD
+1632 
-1643 GTVWDKAQ
+1643 
-1651 IEANTIGKLL
+1651 
-1661 GTDAA
+1661 
-1666 DNLQADAEIST
+1666 
-1677 IYSLG
+1677 

-1687 QGGVQNDYLYGGD
+1687 QGGVQNDYLYGGN
-1700 GDDTLVSN
+1700 GDDTLISN
-1708 TGSDYLY
+1708 GGSDSLY

-1725 GGNSNVYTALQGQ
+1725 GGNSPNIYTGLIGE

-1746 DKALLT
+1746 DKALLG
-1752 SSSSIHIL
+1752 SLSYVHIL
-1760 DNAAEENILQL
+1760 DNTNEQNTLYL
-1771 KSVSSGDISLKQ
+1771 KSVSADEIILKQ
-1783 SDSLIIISFNDSAST
+1783 TSADRVITFNDSTAT
-1798 IRFGEGQLSSIVFD
+1798 IHFGEGQLSSIVFN
-1812 DGTVW
+1812 DGTTW
-1817 DKAQIEQHIAEPVF
+1817 DKAQIEQHIAKTVV
-1831 GTTGNDVIETNIPN
+1831 GTFDNDVVETATAN
-1845 QSYSYILG
+1845 QTYSYTL
-1853 DGADTVVFNILD
+1853 DTGTDTLIFKVLD
-1865 NTDNLGGNVKTEWTD
+1865 DIDNLGGNSNGEWTD

>member
-40 IIQADSYSVTP
+40 IIQAESYSVTP

-209 LTHVISSNGK
+209 LTHAISSNGK

-265 LTISAEDLA
+265 LSISAEDLA

-296 AIDTAGKVVTGVT
+296 AIDTAGKFVTGVT
-309 EANAVVTVKNAAG
+309 EANAVVTIKNTVG
-322 IVVGTATADT
+322 TVVGTATADT

-401 KNAAGIVVGTATADT
+401 KNAAGIVVGTATAD
-416 VGKYSITLDKVYLNG
+416 
-431 ESLNVTA
+431 A
-438 ADKAGN
+438 
-444 ATVPKTIVAPDTT
+444 
-457 APSSLTATIDAAGKA
+457 
-472 ITGVTE
+472 
-478 ANATVTVKNVV
+478 
-489 GTIVGT
+489 
-495 GTADATGK
+495 
-503 YSVTLDKIYLN
+503 
-514 GESLSTIAA
+514 
-523 DKAGNATVPKIIV
+523 
-536 APDIT
+536 
-541 APSSL
+541 
-546 TATIDA
+546 
-552 AGKAITGVTEANATV
+552 
-567 TVKDVVGTIVGTGT
+567 
-581 ADVTGKYSVTLDKA
+581 TGKYSVTLDKA

-603 VTVADKA
+603 VTAVDKA

-617 TIVAPDTTAPS
+617 TIIAPDTTAPS
-628 SLTATIDAAGKAIT
+628 NLTATIDAAGEAI
-642 GVTEANATV
+642 
-651 TVKNVVGTIVGTGTA
+651 
-666 DATGK
+666 
-671 YSVTLD
+671 
-677 KIYLNGESLSAIA
+677 
-690 ADKAGNA
+690 
-697 TVPKII
+697 
-703 VAPDITAPSSL
+703 
-714 TATIDASGKVVTGV
+714 TGV
-728 TEANAVVTVKNTAGT
+728 TEANAVVTVKNAAGI

-792 TAPSSLTAII
+792 TAPSSLI
-802 DAAGKVITGTTEVGA
+802 
-817 RVTVKN
+817 
-823 VVGTIVG
+823 
-830 TGTAD
+830 
-835 ATGKYSVTLD
+835 
-845 KIYLNGESLSAIAAD
+845 
-860 KAGNATVPKIIVA
+860 
-873 PDITAPSSLTAT
+873 AT

-893 TGVTEANAVVTV
+893 AGVTEA
-905 KNTAGTVV
+905 
-913 GTGTADAT
+913 D
-921 GKYSITLDKAYLN
+921 
-934 GESLN
+934 
-939 AIAAD
+939 
-944 KVGNTTTPKTII
+944 
-956 APDTTAP
+956 
-963 SSLTAI
+963 
-969 IDAAGKVI
+969 
-977 TGTTEVGARVTV
+977 ARVTV

-1002 ETQTVLNET
+1002 ETQFILSES
-1011 VQSNYLS
+1011 VQTNYLS

-1044 GSYSSTLSGANL
+1044 GSYSSILSGASL
-1056 NTSLTG
+1056 NTRLTG
-1062 SISQAGNGNYSIDL
+1062 NVSQAGEGNYSIDL

-1093 SSSIVPVINVNV
+1093 SSSMVPVINVNV
-1105 TQEVPKTILEVDHY
+1105 TQEVPTTILEVDHY
-1119 ETKVVGAANADE
+1119 ETKVVGTANADE

-1145 GESLSVTA
+1145 GENLIATA
-1153 ADQSDNK
+1153 TDQSGNK
-1160 TEVKE
+1160 TEAKE
-1165 VIAPDSTPPILHQPT
+1165 VIVPDITPPILHQPT
-1180 IQGGWTEGQSVQ
+1180 IQGGWTEGQVVQ
-1192 GTTEANATIIV
+1192 GTTEANVTVTIKNAT
-1203 KNTAGDVIGS
+1203 GDVIGS
-1213 AIADASGYYNVIL
+1213 AIADASGYYSVIL
-1226 NTVYEDGELLKV
+1226 NTVYENGELLKV
-1238 IAADAKGNESSININ
+1238 IATDNKGNENLLQLN
-1253 TPDIT
+1253 APDTT

-1263 NLFNY
+1263 NLFSY
-1268 DVSTDKIIFN
+1268 DLSTDKIIFN
-1278 APSDSYIVE
+1278 APSDSYFVE
-1287 QKIGDA
+1287 QKIDGA
-1293 WVQVNVEEKFD
+1293 WVHVNIEEKFD
-1304 WLNTEFRV
+1304 WLNVEYRV
-1312 TAKDLAGNSSQ
+1312 TATDQAGNSSQ
-1323 PLTIIINT
+1323 PLTTIINT

-1339 DPTFIQIIKGS
+1339 DPTFTQIIKGS
-1350 IGNDYLYGGNGDDT
+1350 TGNDYLYGGNGDDT
-1364 LVSNTGSDYLY
+1364 LISNGGSDSLY

-1385 GGNSNVYT
+1385 GGNSPNVYT
-1393 ALQGQAGN
+1393 GLIGEAGN

-1406 DKALLTSS
+1406 DKALLGSLS
-1414 SSIHIL
+1414 YVHIL
-1420 DNAAEENI
+1420 DNTNEQNT
-1428 LQLKSVSSGDIS
+1428 LYLKSVSADEII
-1440 LKQSDSLIIISF
+1440 LKQASADRIITF
-1452 NDSASTIRFGE
+1452 NDSTATIHFGE

-1476 WNKAQIEANTIGKLL
+1476 WNKAQIEANIIGRLL
-1491 GTDAADNL
+1491 GTDGDDHL
-1499 QADAEISTIYGL
+1499 QADANYSVIYGL
-1511 GGNDTI
+1511 D
-1517 QGGVQNDYLYGDDGD
+1517 
-1532 DTLVSNTGSDYLY
+1532 
-1545 GGAGNDTL
+1545 
-1553 IYGGNSNVY
+1553 
-1562 TALQG
+1562 
-1567 QAGNDTYIIDKALL
+1567 
-1581 TSSSYIHILDN
+1581 
-1592 ATEENTL
+1592 
-1599 QLKSVSSSDI
+1599 
-1609 SLKQSDSLII
+1609 
-1619 ISFNDSASTIRFG
+1619 
-1632 KDNLSFIVFDD
+1632 
-1643 GTVWDKAQ
+1643 
-1651 IEANTIGKLL
+1651 
-1661 GTDAA
+1661 
-1666 DNLQADAEIST
+1666 
-1677 IYSLG
+1677 

-1687 QGGVQNDYLYGGD
+1687 QGGVQNDYLYGGN
-1700 GDDTLVSN
+1700 GDDTLISN
-1708 TGSDYLY
+1708 GGSDSLY

-1725 GGNSNVYTALQGQ
+1725 GGNSPNVYTGLIGE

-1746 DKALLT
+1746 DKALLG
-1752 SSSSIHIL
+1752 SLSYVHIL
-1760 DNAAEENILQL
+1760 DNTNEQNTLYL
-1771 KSVSSGDISLKQ
+1771 KSVSADEIILKQ
-1783 SDSLIIISFNDSAST
+1783 ASADRIITFNDSTAT
-1798 IRFGEGQLSSIVFD
+1798 IHFGEGLLSSIVFD
-1812 DGTVW
+1812 DGTTW
-1817 DKAQIEQHIAEPVF
+1817 DKAQIEQHIAKTVV
-1831 GTTGNDVIETNIPN
+1831 GTFDNDVVETATAN
-1845 QSYSYILG
+1845 QTYSYTL
-1853 DGADTVVFNILD
+1853 DTGADTLIFKVLD
-1865 NTDNLGGNVKTEWTD
+1865 DIDNLGGNSNGEWTD

-1930 SQELILLTGK
+1930 SQELILLTAK

>member
-489 GTIVGT
+489 GTIVG
-495 GTADATGK
+495 
-503 YSVTLDKIYLN
+503 I
-514 GESLSTIAA
+514 
-523 DKAGNATVPKIIV
+523 
-536 APDIT
+536 
-541 APSSL
+541 
-546 TATIDA
+546 
-552 AGKAITGVTEANATV
+552 
-567 TVKDVVGTIVGTGT
+567 
-581 ADVTGKYSVTLDKA
+581 
-595 YLNGESLN
+595 
-603 VTVADKA
+603 
-610 GNATVPK
+610 
-617 TIVAPDTTAPS
+617 
-628 SLTATIDAAGKAIT
+628 
-642 GVTEANATV
+642 
-651 TVKNVVGTIVGTGTA
+651 
-666 DATGK
+666 
-671 YSVTLD
+671 
-677 KIYLNGESLSAIA
+677 
-690 ADKAGNA
+690 
-697 TVPKII
+697 
-703 VAPDITAPSSL
+703 
-714 TATIDASGKVVTGV
+714 
-728 TEANAVVTVKNTAGT
+728 
-743 VVGTGTA
+743 
-750 DATGKYSITLDKA
+750 
-763 YLNGESLNAIA
+763 
-774 ADKVGNT
+774 
-781 TTPKTIIAPDT
+781 
-792 TAPSSLTAII
+792 
-802 DAAGKVITGTTEVGA
+802 
-817 RVTVKN
+817 
-823 VVGTIVG
+823 
-830 TGTAD
+830 GTAD

-1798 IRFGEGQLSSIVFD
+1798 IRFGERQLSSIVFD

-1880 FNLSE
+1880 FNLVE
-1885 NDKLDL
+1885 NDKIDF

>member
-40 IIQADSYSVTP
+40 IIQADSYSITP

-209 LTHVISSNGK
+209 LTHAISSNGK

-244 KSDNDG
+244 KSDNHG

-309 EANAVVTVKNAAG
+309 EANAVVTVKNSTG
-322 IVVGTATADT
+322 TIIGTATADAT
-332 AGKYSITLDK
+332 GKYSVTLDK
-342 VYLNGESLSATAS
+342 AYLNGESLSATAA
-355 DQSGNAT
+355 DKSGNAT
-362 APKTIIAPD
+362 APKTIVAPD
-371 TTAPSSLTASIGTAG
+371 TTAPSSLTATIDTAG

-401 KNAAGIVVGTATADT
+401 KNTAATVVGTA
-416 VGKYSITLDKVYLNG
+416 I
-431 ESLNVTA
+431 
-438 ADKAGN
+438 
-444 ATVPKTIVAPDTT
+444 
-457 APSSLTATIDAAGKA
+457 
-472 ITGVTE
+472 
-478 ANATVTVKNVV
+478 
-489 GTIVGT
+489 
-495 GTADATGK
+495 ADA
-503 YSVTLDKIYLN
+503 
-514 GESLSTIAA
+514 
-523 DKAGNATVPKIIV
+523 
-536 APDIT
+536 
-541 APSSL
+541 
-546 TATIDA
+546 
-552 AGKAITGVTEANATV
+552 
-567 TVKDVVGTIVGTGT
+567 
-581 ADVTGKYSVTLDKA
+581 TGKYSVTLDKA
-595 YLNGESLN
+595 YLNGESLS
-603 VTVADKA
+603 TTASDQS
-610 GNATVPK
+610 GNATAPK
-617 TIVAPDTTAPS
+617 PLVAPDTTAPS
-628 SLTATIDAAGKAIT
+628 SLTAIIDAAGK
-642 GVTEANATV
+642 
-651 TVKNVVGTIVGTGTA
+651 
-666 DATGK
+666 
-671 YSVTLD
+671 
-677 KIYLNGESLSAIA
+677 
-690 ADKAGNA
+690 
-697 TVPKII
+697 
-703 VAPDITAPSSL
+703 
-714 TATIDASGKVVTGV
+714 VVTGT
-728 TEANAVVTVKNTAGT
+728 TEANAVVTIKNTAGT
-743 VVGTGTA
+743 IIGTGTA

-763 YLNGESLNAIA
+763 YLNGESLSATASDQSGNATA
-774 ADKVGNT
+774 
-781 TTPKTIIAPDT
+781 PKTIA
-792 TAPSSLTAII
+792 
-802 DAAGKVITGTTEVGA
+802 
-817 RVTVKN
+817 
-823 VVGTIVG
+823 
-830 TGTAD
+830 
-835 ATGKYSVTLD
+835 
-845 KIYLNGESLSAIAAD
+845 
-860 KAGNATVPKIIVA
+860 
-873 PDITAPSSLTAT
+873 
-885 IDASGKVV
+885 
-893 TGVTEANAVVTV
+893 
-905 KNTAGTVV
+905 
-913 GTGTADAT
+913 
-921 GKYSITLDKAYLN
+921 
-934 GESLN
+934 
-939 AIAAD
+939 
-944 KVGNTTTPKTII
+944 

-1062 SISQAGNGNYSIDL
+1062 SISQAGDGNYSIDL

-1093 SSSIVPVINVNV
+1093 SSSMVPVINVNV
-1105 TQEVPKTILEVDHY
+1105 TQEVPTTILEVDHY
-1119 ETKVVGAANADE
+1119 ETKVVGTANADE

-1145 GESLSVTA
+1145 GENLIVTA
-1153 ADQSDNK
+1153 TDQSGNK
-1160 TEVKE
+1160 TEAKE
-1165 VIAPDSTPPILHQPT
+1165 VIVPDITPPILHQPT
-1180 IQGGWTEGQSVQ
+1180 IQGGWTEGQVVQ
-1192 GTTEANATIIV
+1192 GTTEANVTVTI
-1203 KNTAGDVIGS
+1203 KNAVGDVIGS
-1213 AIADASGYYNVIL
+1213 AIADASGHYSVIL
-1226 NTVYEDGELLKV
+1226 NTVYENGELLKV
-1238 IAADAKGNESSININ
+1238 IATDNKGNENLLQLN
-1253 TPDIT
+1253 APDTT
-1258 APILA
+1258 APMLA
-1263 NLFNY
+1263 NLFSY
-1268 DVSTDKIIFN
+1268 DLSTDKIIFN
-1278 APSDSYIVE
+1278 APSDSYFVE
-1287 QKIGDA
+1287 QKIDGA
-1293 WVQVNVEEKFD
+1293 WVHVNIEEKFD
-1304 WLNTEFRV
+1304 WLNVEYRV
-1312 TAKDLAGNSSQ
+1312 TATDQAGNSSQ
-1323 PLTIIINT
+1323 PLTTIINT

-1339 DPTFIQIIKGS
+1339 DPTFTQIIKGS
-1350 IGNDYLYGGNGDDT
+1350 TGNDYLYGGNGDDT
-1364 LVSNTGSDYLY
+1364 LISNGDSDSLY

-1385 GGNSNVYT
+1385 GGNSPNIYT
-1393 ALQGQAGN
+1393 GLIGEAGN

-1406 DKALLTSS
+1406 DKALLGSLS
-1414 SSIHIL
+1414 YVHIL
-1420 DNAAEENI
+1420 DNTNEQNT
-1428 LQLKSVSSGDIS
+1428 LYLKSVSADEII
-1440 LKQSDSLIIISF
+1440 LKQASADRIITF
-1452 NDSASTIRFGE
+1452 NDSTATIHFGE

-1476 WNKAQIEANTIGKLL
+1476 WNKAQIEANIIGRLL
-1491 GTDAADNL
+1491 GTDGDDHL
-1499 QADAEISTIYGL
+1499 QADANYSVIYGL
-1511 GGNDTI
+1511 D
-1517 QGGVQNDYLYGDDGD
+1517 
-1532 DTLVSNTGSDYLY
+1532 
-1545 GGAGNDTL
+1545 
-1553 IYGGNSNVY
+1553 
-1562 TALQG
+1562 
-1567 QAGNDTYIIDKALL
+1567 
-1581 TSSSYIHILDN
+1581 
-1592 ATEENTL
+1592 
-1599 QLKSVSSSDI
+1599 
-1609 SLKQSDSLII
+1609 
-1619 ISFNDSASTIRFG
+1619 
-1632 KDNLSFIVFDD
+1632 
-1643 GTVWDKAQ
+1643 
-1651 IEANTIGKLL
+1651 
-1661 GTDAA
+1661 
-1666 DNLQADAEIST
+1666 
-1677 IYSLG
+1677 

-1687 QGGVQNDYLYGGD
+1687 QGGVQNDYLYGGN
-1700 GDDTLVSN
+1700 GDDTLISN
-1708 TGSDYLY
+1708 GGSDSLY

-1725 GGNSNVYTALQGQ
+1725 GGNSPNIYTGLIGE

-1746 DKALLT
+1746 DKALLG
-1752 SSSSIHIL
+1752 SLSYVHIL
-1760 DNAAEENILQL
+1760 DNTNEQNTLYL
-1771 KSVSSGDISLKQ
+1771 KSVSADEIILKQ
-1783 SDSLIIISFNDSAST
+1783 TSADRVITFNDSTAT
-1798 IRFGEGQLSSIVFD
+1798 IHFGEGQLSSIVFD
-1812 DGTVW
+1812 DGTTW
-1817 DKAQIEQHIAEPVF
+1817 DKAQIEQHIAKTVV
-1831 GTTGNDVIETNIPN
+1831 GTFDNDIVETATAN
-1845 QSYSYILG
+1845 QTYSYTL
-1853 DGADTVVFNILD
+1853 DTGADTLIFKVLD
-1865 NTDNLGGNVKTEWTD
+1865 DIDNLGGNSNGEWTD

>member
-40 IIQADSYSVTP
+40 IIQADSYSITP

-209 LTHVISSNGK
+209 LTHAISSNGK

-322 IVVGTATADT
+322 IVVG
-332 AGKYSITLDK
+332 
-342 VYLNGESLSATAS
+342 
-355 DQSGNAT
+355 
-362 APKTIIAPD
+362 IA
-371 TTAPSSLTASIGTAG
+371 
-386 KVVTGVTEANAVVTV
+386 
-401 KNAAGIVVGTATADT
+401 
-416 VGKYSITLDKVYLNG
+416 
-431 ESLNVTA
+431 
-438 ADKAGN
+438 
-444 ATVPKTIVAPDTT
+444 
-457 APSSLTATIDAAGKA
+457 
-472 ITGVTE
+472 
-478 ANATVTVKNVV
+478 
-489 GTIVGT
+489 
-495 GTADATGK
+495 
-503 YSVTLDKIYLN
+503 
-514 GESLSTIAA
+514 
-523 DKAGNATVPKIIV
+523 
-536 APDIT
+536 
-541 APSSL
+541 
-546 TATIDA
+546 
-552 AGKAITGVTEANATV
+552 
-567 TVKDVVGTIVGTGT
+567 T

-603 VTVADKA
+603 VTAADNA
-610 GNATVPK
+610 DNATVPK
-617 TIVAPDTTAPS
+617 IIVAPDTTAPS
-628 SLTATIDAAGKAIT
+628 SLTATIDAAGKVIT

-651 TVKNVVGTIVGTGTA
+651 TVKNVVGTVVGTGTA
-666 DATGK
+666 DATGKYSVTLDKAYLNGESLNAIAADKVGNTTTPKTIIAPDTTAPSSLTATIDAAGKVITGVTEANATVTVKNVVGTVVGTGTADATGKYSVTLDKAYLNGESLNAIAADKVGNTTTPKTIIAPDTTAPSSLTATIDAAGKVITGVTEANATVTVKNVVGTVVGTGTADVTGK

-690 ADKAGNA
+690 ADKAGNTTAA
-697 TVPKII
+697 TTII
-703 VAPDITAPSSL
+703 ASDTTAPSSL
-714 TATIDASGKVVTGV
+714 IATIDASGKVVTGI

-792 TAPSSLTAII
+792 TAPSSLTATI
-802 DAAGKVITGTTEVGA
+802 DAAGKV
-817 RVTVKN
+817 
-823 VVGTIVG
+823 
-830 TGTAD
+830 
-835 ATGKYSVTLD
+835 
-845 KIYLNGESLSAIAAD
+845 
-860 KAGNATVPKIIVA
+860 VA
-873 PDITAPSSLTAT
+873 
-885 IDASGKVV
+885 
-893 TGVTEANAVVTV
+893 GVTEA
-905 KNTAGTVV
+905 
-913 GTGTADAT
+913 D
-921 GKYSITLDKAYLN
+921 
-934 GESLN
+934 
-939 AIAAD
+939 
-944 KVGNTTTPKTII
+944 
-956 APDTTAP
+956 
-963 SSLTAI
+963 
-969 IDAAGKVI
+969 
-977 TGTTEVGARVTV
+977 ARVTV

-1002 ETQTVLNET
+1002 ENQFILSESVQT
-1011 VQSNYLS
+1011 NYLS

-1044 GSYSSTLSGANL
+1044 GSYSSILSGASL
-1056 NTSLTG
+1056 NTRLTG
-1062 SISQAGNGNYSIDL
+1062 NVSQAGDGNYSIDL

-1093 SSSIVPVINVNV
+1093 SSSMVPVINVNV
-1105 TQEVPKTILEVDHY
+1105 TQEVPTTILEVDHY
-1119 ETKVVGAANADE
+1119 ETKVVGTANADE
-1131 AGNYSITLDKAYLN
+1131 AGNYSITLDKDYLN
-1145 GESLSVTA
+1145 GENLIVTA
-1153 ADQSDNK
+1153 TDQSGNK
-1160 TEVKE
+1160 TEAKE
-1165 VIAPDSTPPILHQPT
+1165 VIVPDITPPILHQPT
-1180 IQGGWTEGQSVQ
+1180 IQGGWTEGQVVQ
-1192 GTTEANATIIV
+1192 GTTEANVTVTI
-1203 KNTAGDVIGS
+1203 KNAAGDVIGS
-1213 AIADASGYYNVIL
+1213 AIADASGHYTVIL
-1226 NTVYEDGELLKV
+1226 NTVYENGESLKV
-1238 IAADAKGNESSININ
+1238 IATDNKGNENLLQLN
-1253 TPDIT
+1253 APDTT
-1258 APILA
+1258 APILT
-1263 NLFNY
+1263 NLFSY
-1268 DVSTDKIIFN
+1268 DLSTDKIIFN
-1278 APSDSYIVE
+1278 APSDSYFVE
-1287 QKIGDA
+1287 QKIDGA
-1293 WVQVNVEEKFD
+1293 WVHVNIEEKFD
-1304 WLNTEFRV
+1304 WLNVEYRV
-1312 TAKDLAGNSSQ
+1312 TATDQAGNSSQ
-1323 PLTIIINT
+1323 PLTTIINT

-1339 DPTFIQIIKGS
+1339 DPTFTQIIKGS
-1350 IGNDYLYGGNGDDT
+1350 TGNDYLYGSNGDDT
-1364 LVSNTGSDYLY
+1364 LISNGDSDRLY

-1385 GGNSNVYT
+1385 GGNSPNVYT
-1393 ALQGQAGN
+1393 GLIGEAGN

-1406 DKALLTSS
+1406 DKALLGSLS
-1414 SSIHIL
+1414 YVHIL
-1420 DNAAEENI
+1420 DNTNEQNT
-1428 LQLKSVSSGDIS
+1428 LYLKSVSADEII
-1440 LKQSDSLIIISF
+1440 LKQTSADRVITF
-1452 NDSASTIRFGE
+1452 NDSTATIHFGE

-1880 FNLSE
+1880 FNLVE
-1885 NDKLDL
+1885 NDKIDF
-1891 SQLLINNNGN
+1891 SQLLINDSGD
-1901 LQEFITVKDTQ
+1901 LQDYITVKDTE
-1912 AGVVMSV
+1912 AGLIISV
-1919 DRDGSN
+1919 DRDGSS

>member
-332 AGKYSITLDK
+332 
-342 VYLNGESLSATAS
+342 
-355 DQSGNAT
+355 
-362 APKTIIAPD
+362 
-371 TTAPSSLTASIGTAG
+371 
-386 KVVTGVTEANAVVTV
+386 
-401 KNAAGIVVGTATADT
+401 

-677 KIYLNGESLSAIA
+677 KIYLNGESLS
-690 ADKAGNA
+690 
-697 TVPKII
+697 T
-703 VAPDITAPSSL
+703 
-714 TATIDASGKVVTGV
+714 
-728 TEANAVVTVKNTAGT
+728 
-743 VVGTGTA
+743 
-750 DATGKYSITLDKA
+750 
-763 YLNGESLNAIA
+763 
-774 ADKVGNT
+774 
-781 TTPKTIIAPDT
+781 
-792 TAPSSLTAII
+792 
-802 DAAGKVITGTTEVGA
+802 
-817 RVTVKN
+817 
-823 VVGTIVG
+823 
-830 TGTAD
+830 
-835 ATGKYSVTLD
+835 
-845 KIYLNGESLSAIAAD
+845 IAAD

-1880 FNLSE
+1880 FNLVE
-1885 NDKLDL
+1885 NDKIDF

>member
-108 GSGGSDGSAPSDQT
+108 GSGGSGGSAPSDQT

-131 SKDGKAVSGLTEA
+131 SKDGNTVSGLTEA

-209 LTHVISSNGK
+209 LTHAISSNGK

-342 VYLNGESLSATAS
+342 VYLNGESL
-355 DQSGNAT
+355 N
-362 APKTIIAPD
+362 
-371 TTAPSSLTASIGTAG
+371 
-386 KVVTGVTEANAVVTV
+386 VTV
-401 KNAAGIVVGTATADT
+401 
-416 VGKYSITLDKVYLNG
+416 
-431 ESLNVTA
+431 
-438 ADKAGN
+438 
-444 ATVPKTIVAPDTT
+444 
-457 APSSLTATIDAAGKA
+457 
-472 ITGVTE
+472 
-478 ANATVTVKNVV
+478 
-489 GTIVGT
+489 
-495 GTADATGK
+495 
-503 YSVTLDKIYLN
+503 
-514 GESLSTIAA
+514 A

-690 ADKAGNA
+690 ADKAGNTTAA
-697 TVPKII
+697 TTII
-703 VAPDITAPSSL
+703 ASDTTAPSSL
-714 TATIDASGKVVTGV
+714 IATIDASGKVVTGV

-792 TAPSSLTAII
+792 TAPSSLTATI
-802 DAAGKVITGTTEVGA
+802 DAAGKVV
-817 RVTVKN
+817 
-823 VVGTIVG
+823 
-830 TGTAD
+830 
-835 ATGKYSVTLD
+835 
-845 KIYLNGESLSAIAAD
+845 
-860 KAGNATVPKIIVA
+860 AGI
-873 PDITAPSSLTAT
+873 
-885 IDASGKVV
+885 
-893 TGVTEANAVVTV
+893 TEA
-905 KNTAGTVV
+905 
-913 GTGTADAT
+913 D
-921 GKYSITLDKAYLN
+921 
-934 GESLN
+934 
-939 AIAAD
+939 
-944 KVGNTTTPKTII
+944 
-956 APDTTAP
+956 
-963 SSLTAI
+963 
-969 IDAAGKVI
+969 
-977 TGTTEVGARVTV
+977 ARVTV

-1002 ETQTVLNET
+1002 ETQFILSES
-1011 VQSNYLS
+1011 VQTNYLS

-1044 GSYSSTLSGANL
+1044 GSYSSILSGASL
-1056 NTSLTG
+1056 NTRLTG
-1062 SISQAGNGNYSIDL
+1062 NVSQAGDGNYSIDL
-1076 AQGSVLPPGT
+1076 AQGSVLPSGT

-1093 SSSIVPVINVNV
+1093 SSSMVPVINVNV
-1105 TQEVPKTILEVDHY
+1105 TQEVPTTILEVDHY
-1119 ETKVVGAANADE
+1119 ETKVVGTANADE

-1145 GESLSVTA
+1145 GENLIAIAT
-1153 ADQSDNK
+1153 DQSGNK
-1160 TEVKE
+1160 TEAKE
-1165 VIAPDSTPPILHQPT
+1165 VIVPDITPPILHQPT
-1180 IQGGWTEGQSVQ
+1180 IQGGWTEGQVVQ
-1192 GTTEANATIIV
+1192 GTTEANVTVTI
-1203 KNTAGDVIGS
+1203 KNAAGDVIGS
-1213 AIADASGYYNVIL
+1213 AIADASGHYTVIL
-1226 NTVYEDGELLKV
+1226 NTVYENGESLKV
-1238 IAADAKGNESSININ
+1238 IATDNKGNENLLQLN
-1253 TPDIT
+1253 APDTT
-1258 APILA
+1258 APILT
-1263 NLFNY
+1263 NLFSY
-1268 DVSTDKIIFN
+1268 DLSTDKIIFN
-1278 APSDSYIVE
+1278 APSDSYFVE
-1287 QKIGDA
+1287 QKIDGA
-1293 WVQVNVEEKFD
+1293 WVHVNIEEKFD
-1304 WLNTEFRV
+1304 WLNVEYRV
-1312 TAKDLAGNSSQ
+1312 TATDQAGNSSQ
-1323 PLTIIINT
+1323 PLTTIINT

-1339 DPTFIQIIKGS
+1339 DPTFTQIIKGS
-1350 IGNDYLYGGNGDDT
+1350 TGNDYLYGSNGDDT
-1364 LVSNTGSDYLY
+1364 LISNGDSDRLY

-1385 GGNSNVYT
+1385 GGNSPNVYT
-1393 ALQGQAGN
+1393 GLIGEAGN

-1406 DKALLTSS
+1406 DKALLGSLS
-1414 SSIHIL
+1414 YVHIL
-1420 DNAAEENI
+1420 DNTNEQNT
-1428 LQLKSVSSGDIS
+1428 LYLKSVSADEII
-1440 LKQSDSLIIISF
+1440 LKQTSADRVITF
-1452 NDSASTIRFGE
+1452 NDSTATIHFGE

-1476 WNKAQIEANTIGKLL
+1476 WNKAQIEANIIGRLL
-1491 GTDAADNL
+1491 GTDGDDHL
-1499 QADAEISTIYGL
+1499 QADANYSVIYGL
-1511 GGNDTI
+1511 DGNDTI
-1517 QGGVQNDYLYGDDGD
+1517 QGGVQNDYLYGSNGD
-1532 DTLVSNTGSDYLY
+1532 DTLISNGDSDRLY
-1545 GGAGNDTL
+1545 GGSGNDTL
-1553 IYGGNSNVY
+1553 IYGGNSPNVY
-1562 TALQG
+1562 TGLIG
-1567 QAGNDTYIIDKALL
+1567 EAGNDTYIVDKALL
-1581 TSSSYIHILDN
+1581 GSLSYVHILDN
-1592 ATEENTL
+1592 TNEQNTL
-1599 QLKSVSSSDI
+1599 YLKSVSADEI
-1609 SLKQSDSLII
+1609 ILKQTSADRVIT
-1619 ISFNDSASTIRFG
+1619 FNDSTATIHFG
-1632 KDNLSFIVFDD
+1632 EGQLSSIVFDD
-1643 GTVWDKAQ
+1643 GTVWNKAQ
-1651 IEANTIGKLL
+1651 IEANIIGRLL
-1661 GTDAA
+1661 GTDG
-1666 DNLQADAEIST
+1666 DDHLQADANYSV
-1677 IYSLG
+1677 IYGLD

-1687 QGGVQNDYLYGGD
+1687 QGGVQNDYLYGGN
-1700 GDDTLVSN
+1700 GDDTLISN
-1708 TGSDYLY
+1708 GGSDSLY

-1725 GGNSNVYTALQGQ
+1725 GGNSPNLYTGLIGE

-1746 DKALLT
+1746 DKALLG
-1752 SSSSIHIL
+1752 SLSYVHIL
-1760 DNAAEENILQL
+1760 DNTNEQNTLYL
-1771 KSVSSGDISLKQ
+1771 KSVSADEIILKQ
-1783 SDSLIIISFNDSAST
+1783 ASADRIITFNDSTAT
-1798 IRFGEGQLSSIVFD
+1798 IHFGEGQLSSIVFD
-1812 DGTVW
+1812 DGTTW
-1817 DKAQIEQHIAEPVF
+1817 DKAQIEQHIAKTVV
-1831 GTTGNDVIETNIPN
+1831 GTFDNDVVETATAN
-1845 QSYSYILG
+1845 QTYSYTL
-1853 DGADTVVFNILD
+1853 DTGADTLIFKVLD
-1865 NTDNLGGNVKTEWTD
+1865 DIDNLGGNSNGEWTD

-1912 AGVVMSV
+1912 AGIVMSV

>member
-40 IIQADSYSVTP
+40 IIQAESYSVTP

-108 GSGGSDGSAPSDQT
+108 GSGGSAPSDQT

-209 LTHVISSNGK
+209 LTHAISSNGK

-265 LTISAEDLA
+265 LTISAEDLV

-296 AIDTAGKVVTGVT
+296 AIDTAGKVVKGVT

-401 KNAAGIVVGTATADT
+401 KNAAGIVVGTATADAT
-416 VGKYSITLDKVYLNG
+416 GKYSVTLNKAYLNG

-514 GESLSTIAA
+514 GESLS
-523 DKAGNATVPKIIV
+523 
-536 APDIT
+536 
-541 APSSL
+541 
-546 TATIDA
+546 
-552 AGKAITGVTEANATV
+552 
-567 TVKDVVGTIVGTGT
+567 
-581 ADVTGKYSVTLDKA
+581 
-595 YLNGESLN
+595 
-603 VTVADKA
+603 
-610 GNATVPK
+610 
-617 TIVAPDTTAPS
+617 
-628 SLTATIDAAGKAIT
+628 
-642 GVTEANATV
+642 
-651 TVKNVVGTIVGTGTA
+651 
-666 DATGK
+666 
-671 YSVTLD
+671 
-677 KIYLNGESLSAIA
+677 AIA
-690 ADKAGNA
+690 ADKAGNTTAA
-697 TVPKII
+697 TTII
-703 VAPDITAPSSL
+703 ASDTTAPSSL
-714 TATIDASGKVVTGV
+714 IATIDASGKVVTGV

-792 TAPSSLTAII
+792 TAPSSLIATI
-802 DAAGKVITGTTEVGA
+802 DAAGKV
-817 RVTVKN
+817 
-823 VVGTIVG
+823 
-830 TGTAD
+830 
-835 ATGKYSVTLD
+835 
-845 KIYLNGESLSAIAAD
+845 
-860 KAGNATVPKIIVA
+860 VA
-873 PDITAPSSLTAT
+873 
-885 IDASGKVV
+885 
-893 TGVTEANAVVTV
+893 GVTEA
-905 KNTAGTVV
+905 
-913 GTGTADAT
+913 D
-921 GKYSITLDKAYLN
+921 
-934 GESLN
+934 
-939 AIAAD
+939 
-944 KVGNTTTPKTII
+944 
-956 APDTTAP
+956 
-963 SSLTAI
+963 
-969 IDAAGKVI
+969 
-977 TGTTEVGARVTV
+977 ARVTV

-1002 ETQTVLNET
+1002 ETQFILSES
-1011 VQSNYLS
+1011 VQTNYLS

-1044 GSYSSTLSGANL
+1044 GSYSSILSGASL
-1056 NTSLTG
+1056 NTRLTG
-1062 SISQAGNGNYSIDL
+1062 NVSQAGDGNYSIDL

-1093 SSSIVPVINVNV
+1093 SSSMVPVINVNV

-1393 ALQGQAGN
+1393 
-1401 DTYIV
+1401 
-1406 DKALLTSS
+1406 
-1414 SSIHIL
+1414 
-1420 DNAAEENI
+1420 
-1428 LQLKSVSSGDIS
+1428 
-1440 LKQSDSLIIISF
+1440 
-1452 NDSASTIRFGE
+1452 
-1463 GQLSSIVFDDGTV
+1463 
-1476 WNKAQIEANTIGKLL
+1476 
-1491 GTDAADNL
+1491 
-1499 QADAEISTIYGL
+1499 
-1511 GGNDTI
+1511 
-1517 QGGVQNDYLYGDDGD
+1517 
-1532 DTLVSNTGSDYLY
+1532 
-1545 GGAGNDTL
+1545 
-1553 IYGGNSNVY
+1553 
-1562 TALQG
+1562 
-1567 QAGNDTYIIDKALL
+1567 
-1581 TSSSYIHILDN
+1581 
-1592 ATEENTL
+1592 
-1599 QLKSVSSSDI
+1599 
-1609 SLKQSDSLII
+1609 
-1619 ISFNDSASTIRFG
+1619 
-1632 KDNLSFIVFDD
+1632 
-1643 GTVWDKAQ
+1643 
-1651 IEANTIGKLL
+1651 
-1661 GTDAA
+1661 
-1666 DNLQADAEIST
+1666 
-1677 IYSLG
+1677 
-1682 GNDTI
+1682 
-1687 QGGVQNDYLYGGD
+1687 
-1700 GDDTLVSN
+1700 
-1708 TGSDYLY
+1708 
-1715 GGSGNDTLIY
+1715 
-1725 GGNSNVYTALQGQ
+1725 
-1738 AGNDTYIV
+1738 
-1746 DKALLT
+1746 
-1752 SSSSIHIL
+1752 
-1760 DNAAEENILQL
+1760 
-1771 KSVSSGDISLKQ
+1771 
-1783 SDSLIIISFNDSAST
+1783 
-1798 IRFGEGQLSSIVFD
+1798 
-1812 DGTVW
+1812 
-1817 DKAQIEQHIAEPVF
+1817 
-1831 GTTGNDVIETNIPN
+1831 
-1845 QSYSYILG
+1845 
-1853 DGADTVVFNILD
+1853 
-1865 NTDNLGGNVKTEWTD
+1865 
-1880 FNLSE
+1880 
-1885 NDKLDL
+1885 
-1891 SQLLINNNGN
+1891 
-1901 LQEFITVKDTQ
+1901 
-1912 AGVVMSV
+1912 
-1919 DRDGSN
+1919 
-1925 QSTYH
+1925 
-1930 SQELILLTGK
+1930 
-1940 HYTLEDLMA
+1940 
-1949 SNAFIH
+1949 